1 MLTNFDLNVIALGK
15 KCILSVLF
23 IGNPY
28 SSFVD
33 DDIVEYNYKEYSGEW
48 DKVASDCGFPDKF
61 VYETVKAYLWNY
73 RFILA
78 LVSMIV
84 I

>member
-1 MLTNFDLNVIALGK
+1 MLTSFDLNVIALGK
-15 KCILSVLF
+15 KCMLSVIF

-28 SSFVD
+28 SSFVA

-48 DKVASDCGFPDKF
+48 DKVASDCGFRDKF

-78 LVSMIV
+78 LVSIIV